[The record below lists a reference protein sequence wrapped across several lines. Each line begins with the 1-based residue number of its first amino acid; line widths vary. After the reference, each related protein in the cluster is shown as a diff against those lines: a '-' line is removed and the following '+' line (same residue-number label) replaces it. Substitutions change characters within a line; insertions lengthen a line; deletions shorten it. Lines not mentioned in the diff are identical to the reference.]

1 MSTFPSLVDVI
12 GNTPLIELRN
22 YTSFKGLN
30 SKIYGKLESRNPV
43 GSVKDRVANAM
54 ISAAEKSGIL
64 KKGSTIIE
72 PSSGNTGIALA
83 AIGKLKGYNVIITMP
98 ESMSIE
104 RQKLLKLYGA
114 QVVLTNK
121 NLGMQGAIDKAKE
134 LASNIYDAFIPDQ
147 FQNPVNPEVHRN
159 TTGPEIFQDIGY
171 DIDVFIAGVGTGG
184 TITGVG
190 EFLKTRKPQIKVI
203 AVEPAGSPIL
213 SRGRSGLHKIQGIG
227 AGFVPEILNIDIY
240 DEVITVED
248 DEALK
253 VRYEVAF
260 SEGLLLG
267 ISSGAAIAAALKF
280 SKRNANAKFNIVV
293 ILPDSG
299 ERYLS
304 LN

>member
-1 MSTFPSLVDVI
+1 MSTFPSLAYVI
-12 GNTPLIELRN
+12 GNTPLVEFRN
-22 YTSFKGLN
+22 YAKFKGLN
-30 SKIYGKLESRNPV
+30 SKIYGKLEASNPV

-83 AIGKLKGYNVIITMP
+83 AIGKSKGYDVIITMP
-98 ESMSIE
+98 DSMSVE

-121 NLGMQGAIDKAKE
+121 NLGMRGAIDKAEE
-134 LASNIYDAFIPDQ
+134 LASNIKDAFIPDQ
-147 FQNPVNPEVHRN
+147 FKNPVNPEVHRK

-213 SRGRSGLHKIQGIG
+213 SKGKSGPHKIQGIG
-227 AGFVPEILNIDIY
+227 AGFVPEILNTDIY
-240 DEVITVED
+240 DEVIAVED

-253 VRYEVAF
+253 IRYEVAV

-280 SKRNANAKFNIVV
+280 SKRNKSAKFNIVV
-293 ILPDSG
+293 ILPDTG

-304 LN
+304 LT